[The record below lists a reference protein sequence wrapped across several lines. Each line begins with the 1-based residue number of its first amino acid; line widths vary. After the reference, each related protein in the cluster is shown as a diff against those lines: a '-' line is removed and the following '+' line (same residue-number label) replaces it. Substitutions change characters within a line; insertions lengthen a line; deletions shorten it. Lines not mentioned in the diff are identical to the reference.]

1 MKTKKRPVE
10 ITVAGE
16 LPGFEY
22 GGCRG
27 VFLNLGLDVEMDGV
41 TYHLS
46 SSFAE
51 KKEMGEVI
59 DTTELTPQLLH
70 EFVDKIVVHEAD
82 KSSGHRIQRIDVH
95 YNFIG
100 EIDFSPEYCG

>member
-1 MKTKKRPVE
+1 MKTGSRPVE

-22 GGCRG
+22 SGRRG

-46 SSFAE
+46 SSHFLNSRMELLKVE
-51 KKEMGEVI
+51 KR
-59 DTTELTPQLLH
+59 
-70 EFVDKIVVHEAD
+70 F
-82 KSSGHRIQRIDVH
+82 
-95 YNFIG
+95 F
-100 EIDFSPEYCG
+100 

>member
-1 MKTKKRPVE
+1 MKTGSRPVE

-22 GGCRG
+22 SGRRG

-51 KKEMGEVI
+51 KRKWARSLTRQNWSGI
-59 DTTELTPQLLH
+59 DGGRRKKFRCSAISYCFTVLKQL
-70 EFVDKIVVHEAD
+70 
-82 KSSGHRIQRIDVH
+82 
-95 YNFIG
+95 
-100 EIDFSPEYCG
+100 

>member
-1 MKTKKRPVE
+1 MKTEKRPVE

-22 GGCRG
+22 SGRRG

-51 KKEMGEVI
+51 KRKWARS
-59 DTTELTPQLLH
+59 LTRQNW
-70 EFVDKIVVHEAD
+70 
-82 KSSGHRIQRIDVH
+82 SGTGGGRRTA
-95 YNFIG
+95 
-100 EIDFSPEYCG
+100 

>member
-1 MKTKKRPVE
+1 MKTEKRPVE

-22 GGCRG
+22 GECRG

-51 KKEMGEVI
+51 KRKWARSLTRQNWSGI
-59 DTTELTPQLLH
+59 DGGRRKKFRCSAISYCFTVLKQL
-70 EFVDKIVVHEAD
+70 
-82 KSSGHRIQRIDVH
+82 
-95 YNFIG
+95 
-100 EIDFSPEYCG
+100 

>member
-1 MKTKKRPVE
+1 MKTEKRPVE

-51 KKEMGEVI
+51 KAEIG
-59 DTTELTPQLLH
+59 
-70 EFVDKIVVHEAD
+70 
-82 KSSGHRIQRIDVH
+82 GGQRK
-95 YNFIG
+95 NFRCPA
-100 EIDFSPEYCG
+100 ESYRFTVLKHL

>member
-1 MKTKKRPVE
+1 MKTEKRPVE

-41 TYHLS
+41 TYHLQC
-46 SSFAE
+46 
-51 KKEMGEVI
+51 
-59 DTTELTPQLLH
+59 QLVKNS
-70 EFVDKIVVHEAD
+70 E
-82 KSSGHRIQRIDVH
+82 
-95 YNFIG
+95 N
-100 EIDFSPEYCG
+100 

>member
-1 MKTKKRPVE
+1 MKTEKRPVE

-46 SSFAE
+46 SSFA
-51 KKEMGEVI
+51 KK
-59 DTTELTPQLLH
+59 
-70 EFVDKIVVHEAD
+70 A
-82 KSSGHRIQRIDVH
+82 
-95 YNFIG
+95 
-100 EIDFSPEYCG
+100 

>member
-1 MKTKKRPVE
+1 MKTGSRPVE

-51 KKEMGEVI
+51 KRKWARSLTRQNWSGI
-59 DTTELTPQLLH
+59 DGGRRKKFRCSAISYCFTVLKQL
-70 EFVDKIVVHEAD
+70 
-82 KSSGHRIQRIDVH
+82 
-95 YNFIG
+95 
-100 EIDFSPEYCG
+100 

>member
-1 MKTKKRPVE
+1 MKTEKRPVE

-22 GGCRG
+22 SGCRG

-51 KKEMGEVI
+51 KRKWARSLTRQNWSGI
-59 DTTELTPQLLH
+59 DGGRRKKFRCSAISYCFTVLKQL
-70 EFVDKIVVHEAD
+70 
-82 KSSGHRIQRIDVH
+82 
-95 YNFIG
+95 
-100 EIDFSPEYCG
+100 

>member
-1 MKTKKRPVE
+1 MKTEKRPVE

-22 GGCRG
+22 GECRG

-46 SSFAE
+46 AALR
-51 KKEMGEVI
+51 KKRKWARS
-59 DTTELTPQLLH
+59 LTQQNL
-70 EFVDKIVVHEAD
+70 
-82 KSSGHRIQRIDVH
+82 SGTGGGQRK
-95 YNFIG
+95 NF
-100 EIDFSPEYCG
+100 

>member
-1 MKTKKRPVE
+1 MKTEKRPVE

-22 GGCRG
+22 SGRRG

-51 KKEMGEVI
+51 KAEMGEVI
-59 DTTELTPQLLH
+59 DTAEL
-70 EFVDKIVVHEAD
+70 ERD
-82 KSSGHRIQRIDVH
+82 GRRIA
-95 YNFIG
+95 
-100 EIDFSPEYCG
+100 